1 MRRKIAHFLV
11 LITAGF
17 LTQASIAQSISVQFV
32 DGDGQALES
41 AIAELVLPD
50 TMVQEYQQPKEIAV
64 DQVDGEF
71 VPTVSV
77 ISAGNA
83 VSFPNSD
90 DILHHVYSFSPAK
103 TFNIPL
109 YGRGSNSDYR
119 EEFVT
124 AGAVEIGCNIHD
136 WMLAYIYVAETELH
150 AVSGADGIAQIS
162 NVPSGKFNLRVWHS
176 RISAEQLEILLP
188 VDTSDGA
195 AIEMEVTIKLER
207 DRSLRRAPTA
217 GRRRY

>member
-1 MRRKIAHFLV
+1 
-11 LITAGF
+11 
-17 LTQASIAQSISVQFV
+17 VQFV

-41 AIAELVLPD
+41 VIVELVLLD
-50 TMVQEYQQPKEIAV
+50 SIVHECQQPNEIAV

-83 VSFPNSD
+83 VSFPNSN

-109 YGRGSNSDYR
+109 YGRGSNTDYR

-136 WMLAYIYVAETELH
+136 WMLAYIYVAETELTALH
-150 AVSGADGIAQIS
+150 RSAIYPLGNLIYGSGIHVLALIS
-162 NVPSGKFNLRVWHS
+162 WKPLYLLIPPMVW
-176 RISAEQLEILLP
+176 P
-188 VDTSDGA
+188 
-195 AIEMEVTIKLER
+195 
-207 DRSLRRAPTA
+207 
-217 GRRRY
+217 

>member
-1 MRRKIAHFLV
+1 M
-11 LITAGF
+11 
-17 LTQASIAQSISVQFV
+17 
-32 DGDGQALES
+32 
-41 AIAELVLPD
+41 
-50 TMVQEYQQPKEIAV
+50 
-64 DQVDGEF
+64 
-71 VPTVSV
+71 PTVSV

-136 WMLAYIYVAETELH
+136 WMLGYIVVVDST
-150 AVSGADGIAQIS
+150 V
-162 NVPSGKFNLRVWHS
+162 FT
-176 RISAEQLEILLP
+176 LP
-188 VDTSDGA
+188 KQSC
-195 AIEMEVTIKLER
+195 M
-207 DRSLRRAPTA
+207 P
-217 GRRRY
+217 